1 MKKATII
8 KILISLL
15 VFAALIIGLKKAGII
30 GASITTKVAVDTV
43 AVHNIVESVNASGK
57 IYPVTEVKVS
67 PDISGEILEL
77 NVEEGDSVQKGQ
89 LLARID
95 ASLYTNN
102 VTRANAQVNQS
113 KSGVANARAQLA
125 QLNVQLDQAKT
136 NYNRNLKLFQEK
148 VISAAEMDIAKSAYN
163 TAIANNKVAMEGING
178 NSYAVETAVAGLSE
192 ANQNIRRANIYAPMS
207 GVITKLNVKKGERV
221 VGTAQMAGTEIMT
234 IANISLMK
242 LDVEVG
248 ENDIQKINLWDTAN
262 IEVDAY
268 SKRKFKGLV
277 TKITQSNSGGLAAA
291 ASNLGGQATNYIV
304 SIEIQRESYQDL
316 LGRGKKFPFRPG
328 MSASA
333 EILTKHH
340 NNVVAIPINAV
351 TTRDLDSN
359 KSTAIISDDFKEYV
373 FVVNKENKAILTEVK
388 TDIQDNEFIEILSGL
403 KVTDRVIVAPY
414 SAIATKLKDKAI
426 VEIVKKKD
434 LFDKEEEEKE

>member
-1 MKKATII
+1 
-8 KILISLL
+8 
-15 VFAALIIGLKKAGII
+15 
-30 GASITTKVAVDTV
+30 
-43 AVHNIVESVNASGK
+43 
-57 IYPVTEVKVS
+57 
-67 PDISGEILEL
+67 
-77 NVEEGDSVQKGQ
+77 VQKGQ

-113 KSGVANARAQLA
+113 KSGVANAKAQLA
-125 QLNVQLDQAKT
+125 QLNVALEQART
-136 NYNRNLKLFQEK
+136 NYNRNLKLYNER
-148 VISAAEMDIAKSAYN
+148 VISAAEFDQAKAAFN
-163 TAIANNKVAMEGING
+163 TAQANNKVAMEGING

-207 GVITKLNVKKGERV
+207 GVVTKLNVKKGERV

-248 ENDIQKINLWDTAN
+248 ENDIQKINISDTAN

-277 TKITQSNSGGLAAA
+277 TKITQSNTGGLAAA
-291 ASNLGGQATNYIV
+291 ATSLSGQATNYIV
-304 SIEIQRESYQDL
+304 SIEIQGSSYQDL
-316 LGRGKKFPFRPG
+316 IGRGQKFPFRPG

-340 NNVVAIPINAV
+340 NNIVCVPINAV
-351 TTRDLDSN
+351 TTRDLDST
-359 KSTAIISDDFKEYV
+359 KEETEIVSTDDAFKEYV
-373 FVVNKENKAILTEVK
+373 FVVNKDNKVQLKEVK
-388 TDIQDNEFIEILSGL
+388 TDIQDNEYIEILSGL
-403 KVTDRVIVAPY
+403 NVNDRIVVAPY
-414 SAIATKLKDKAI
+414 SAIATKLKDKTE
-426 VEIVKKKD
+426 VEIVKKKE
-434 LFDKEEEEKE
+434 LFDKEQEE